1 MKSSALLGI
10 VLLLLGA
17 GIPSYGYFSYR
28 TRETVLKV
36 GPLEA
41 TADRTRTVSLP
52 PILGWGLVAGGAVV
66 VILSA
71 RRKA

>member
-1 MKSSALLGI
+1 MKGTLLIG
-10 VLLLLGA
+10 VALLLGGA
-17 GIPSYGYFSYR
+17 AILSYGYFSYQS
-28 TRETVLKV
+28 RETVLKI

-52 PILGWGLVAGGAVV
+52 PILGWGLVAGGAGML
-66 VILSA
+66 IFSA

>member
-1 MKSSALLGI
+1 MKGTLLIGIALILG
-10 VLLLLGA
+10 GA
-17 GIPSYGYFSYR
+17 AILSYGYFSYQS
-28 TRETVLKV
+28 RETVLKI

-52 PILGWGLVAGGAVV
+52 PILGWGLVAGGAGML
-66 VILSA
+66 IFSA

>member
-1 MKSSALLGI
+1 MKGA
-10 VLLLLGA
+10 LLLGVA
-17 GIPSYGYFSYR
+17 LILGGAAILSYGYFSYQS
-28 TRETVLKV
+28 RETVLKV

-66 VILSA
+66 LILSA
-71 RRKA
+71 RKKA

>member
-1 MKSSALLGI
+1 MKSSLLLGI
-10 VLLLLGA
+10 ALILVGA
-17 GIPSYGYFSYR
+17 AILSYGYFSYQS
-28 TRETVLKV
+28 RETVLKI

-52 PILGWGLVAGGAVV
+52 PILGSGLVADGAGML
-66 VILSA
+66 IFSA